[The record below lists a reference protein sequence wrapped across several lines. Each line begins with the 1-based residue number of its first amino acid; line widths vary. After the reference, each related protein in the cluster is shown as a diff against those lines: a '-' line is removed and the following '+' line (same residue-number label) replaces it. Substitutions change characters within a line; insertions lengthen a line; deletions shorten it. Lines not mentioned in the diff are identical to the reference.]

1 MVSFISI
8 KFAAVMLKFFQ
19 SFVYRHSIREMAFC
33 EVFRPLLPQIWSDFV
48 KILTRGSNTL
58 ANKKFETFL
67 KGSILYRKGANPKFA
82 LLVQL

>member
-1 MVSFISI
+1 
-8 KFAAVMLKFFQ
+8 MLKFFQ

-58 ANKKFETFL
+58 ANKKIWNIFEGFNTL
-67 KGSILYRKGANPKFA
+67 
-82 LLVQL
+82 